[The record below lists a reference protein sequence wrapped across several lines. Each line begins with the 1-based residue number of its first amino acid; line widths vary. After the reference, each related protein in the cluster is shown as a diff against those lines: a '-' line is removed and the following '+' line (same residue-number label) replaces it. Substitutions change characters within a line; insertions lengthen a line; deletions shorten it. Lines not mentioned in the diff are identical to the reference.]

1 MKQTLL
7 ILSIIFSLNSLS
19 QSTPKTFTINYEFG
33 NHNLEVMQDDLGQM
47 TWYDAL
53 KTCAELGDGW
63 RLPTKYEL
71 ENYLFKNKDKIGGFK
86 EGEMDQYW
94 SATQCGDGGHGRLG
108 HAWTF
113 SFDHGN
119 AMDGYNSGHT
129 AYSYLYN
136 VRAVRHIEK

>member
-1 MKQTLL
+1 MKNL
-7 ILSIIFSLNSLS
+7 ILCSFLLLFVGFTYS
-19 QSTPKTFTINYEFG
+19 QETIKLKEIG
-33 NHNLEVMQDDLGQM
+33 LEVMKEALGQM

-63 RLPTKYEL
+63 RLPTKHEL

-86 EGEMDQYW
+86 EGEMDKYW
-94 SATQCGDGGHGRLG
+94 SATQCGDGGYGKLG

-113 SFDHGN
+113 SFDHGK
-119 AMDGYNSGHT
+119 AMDGYNDGHT

>member
-19 QSTPKTFTINYEFG
+19 QSTPKTFIINDEMGGKY
-33 NHNLEVMQDDLGQM
+33 LEVMQEDLGQM

-71 ENYLFKNKDKIGGFK
+71 ENDLYKNKDKIGGFK
-86 EGEMDQYW
+86 EESMDKYW
-94 SATQCGDGGHGRLG
+94 SATQCGDGGYGELG
-108 HAWTF
+108 HAWIM
-113 SFDHGN
+113 SFGIGS
-119 AMDGYNSGHT
+119 AEDGYNAGHT
-129 AYSYLYN
+129 AYRYLYN
-136 VRAVRHIEK
+136 VRAVRHVEK